1 MVTWPVV
8 PHLKPFRALRY
19 DPGTVGPLDA
29 VVSPPHDVVTPDRR
43 EALVTA
49 SPYNAVRLLNP
60 ESPAEA
66 TRLLGAW
73 KEEGALVREAEPAVW
88 ILEETF
94 PGVDG
99 GTRKRRGLVAR
110 VELTPYSAGKV
121 LPHERTFER
130 QKDARL
136 ELLRAVRTKL
146 SPIFLVHEGATPA
159 IPGRAPEM
167 EATLDGVTSRL
178 WRVTGDEEIAE
189 ALSRVE
195 GRLLIADGHHRYET
209 ARAFHQEDGTE
220 ETGFVLAALVSRDD
234 DGLEILPTHRL
245 VSGEVPALDGTFRI
259 TDVEPSAD
267 AGSAALAALPRDRPA
282 FVLLRKDSAQLAES
296 EGPELDTAVIDRLP
310 LGDVRYTPSAV
321 AAEEAVRSGRADAA
335 FLVRAPTMEQV
346 VKVAGAGELLPE
358 KTTYFFPKLT
368 SGLVFAPFDE

>member
-1 MVTWPVV
+1 
-8 PHLKPFRALRY
+8 
-19 DPGTVGPLDA
+19 
-29 VVSPPHDVVTPDRR
+29 
-43 EALVTA
+43 
-49 SPYNAVRLLNP
+49 
-60 ESPAEA
+60 
-66 TRLLGAW
+66 
-73 KEEGALVREAEPAVW
+73 
-88 ILEETF
+88 
-94 PGVDG
+94 
-99 GTRKRRGLVAR
+99 
-110 VELTPYSAGKV
+110 
-121 LPHERTFER
+121 
-130 QKDARL
+130 
-136 ELLRAVRTKL
+136 
-146 SPIFLVHEGATPA
+146 
-159 IPGRAPEM
+159 M

-189 ALSRVE
+189 ALGRVE

-209 ARAFHQEDGTE
+209 ALAFHEEDGTE

-234 DGLEILPTHRL
+234 DGLEILPTTGSSPVRCRTQTAR
-245 VSGEVPALDGTFRI
+245 SGSPMSSRARMPAPPRS
-259 TDVEPSAD
+259 PPC
-267 AGSAALAALPRDRPA
+267 PRDRPA

>member
-1 MVTWPVV
+1 MVTCRVV

-29 VVSPPHDVVTPDRR
+29 VVSPPHDIVTPDRR
-43 EALVTA
+43 EALITA

-66 TRLLGAW
+66 ARLVRAW
-73 KEEGALVREAEPAVW
+73 QDEGVLVREDEPAVW
-88 ILEETF
+88 LLEETF
-94 PGVDG
+94 PGLDG
-99 GTRKRRGLVAR
+99 GTRRRRGLVAR
-110 VELTPYSAGKV
+110 VALSPYSAGQV

-136 ELLRAVRTKL
+136 ELLRAARTKF
-146 SPIFLVHEGATPA
+146 SPIFLVHEGASPA
-159 IPGRAPEM
+159 IPDRAPDM

-178 WRVTGDEEIAE
+178 WRIAGDDAIAE
-189 ALSRVE
+189 ALGRAE

-209 ARAFHQEDGTE
+209 ALAYHEEQGTE
-220 ETGFVLAALVSRDD
+220 ESGYVVATLVSHSD

-245 VSGEVPALDGTFRI
+245 VSGEPPELDGSFRL
-259 TDVEPSAD
+259 TDIEPSAE
-267 AGSAALAALPRDRPA
+267 AGTAALADLDRDHPA
-282 FVLLRKDSAQLAES
+282 FVLLRRDSAQLAES
-296 EGPELDTAVIDRLP
+296 EGAELDTAVIDRLP
-310 LGDVRYTPSAV
+310 LENVRYTPSAV

-335 FLVRAPTMEQV
+335 FLVRAPTLDQV
-346 VKVAGAGELLPE
+346 TAVARAGELLPE

-368 SGLVFAPFDE
+368 SGLVFSPFDE

>member
-189 ALSRVE
+189 ALGRVE

-209 ARAFHQEDGTE
+209 ALAFHQEDGTE

-245 VSGEVPALDGTFRI
+245 VSGEVPALDGRFRL

-267 AGSAALAALPRDRPA
+267 AGSAALNALPRDRPA

>member
-1 MVTWPVV
+1 MVTCRVV

-66 TRLLGAW
+66 ARLIGAW
-73 KEEGALVREAEPAVW
+73 QDEGVLVRETEPAVW

-94 PGVDG
+94 PGLDG
-99 GTRKRRGLVAR
+99 GTRTRRGLVAR
-110 VELTPYSAGKV
+110 VELLPYSNGQV

-136 ELLRAVRTKL
+136 ELLRAARMKL
-146 SPIFLVHEGATPA
+146 SPVFLVHEGASPA
-159 IPGRAPEM
+159 IPERAPDM

-178 WRVTGDEEIAE
+178 WRIAGDDTIAK
-189 ALSRVE
+189 ALGRVE

-209 ARAFHQEDGTE
+209 ALAYHEEQGTE
-220 ETGFVLAALVSRDD
+220 ESGYVLSTLVSRDD

-245 VSGEVPALDGTFRI
+245 VSGEPPELDGSFRL
-259 TDVEPSAD
+259 TDIEPSAE
-267 AGSAALAALPRDRPA
+267 AGTAALAGIDRDHPA
-282 FVLLRKDSAQLAES
+282 FVLLRRDSAQLAEG
-296 EGPELDTAVIDRLP
+296 EGAELDTAVIDRLP
-310 LGDVRYTPSAV
+310 LQDVRYTPSAV

-335 FLVRAPTMEQV
+335 FLVRAPTLDQV
-346 VKVAGAGELLPE
+346 TAVARAGELLPE

-368 SGLVFAPFDE
+368 SGLVFSPFDE

>member
-1 MVTWPVV
+1 MVTCRVV

-66 TRLLGAW
+66 ARLIGAW
-73 KEEGALVREAEPAVW
+73 RDEGVLVRETEPAVW

-94 PGVDG
+94 PGLDG
-99 GTRKRRGLVAR
+99 GTRTRRGLVAR
-110 VELTPYSAGKV
+110 VELLPYSSGQV

-136 ELLRAVRTKL
+136 ELLRAVRMKL
-146 SPIFLVHEGATPA
+146 SPVFLVHEGASPT
-159 IPGRAPEM
+159 IPERAPDM
-167 EATLDGVTSRL
+167 EATLDGVTSRV
-178 WRVTGDEEIAE
+178 WRIAGDDAIAE
-189 ALSRVE
+189 ALGRVD

-209 ARAFHQEDGTE
+209 ALAYHEEQGTE
-220 ETGFVLAALVSRDD
+220 ESGYVLSTLVSHDD

-245 VSGEVPALDGTFRI
+245 VSGEPPELDSSFRLTDIEQSAEAGT
-259 TDVEPSAD
+259 
-267 AGSAALAALPRDRPA
+267 AALAGLDRDHPA
-282 FVLLRKDSAQLAES
+282 FVLLRRDSAQLAES
-296 EGPELDTAVIDRLP
+296 EGAELDTAVIDRLP
-310 LGDVRYTPSAV
+310 LEDVRYTPSAV
-321 AAEEAVRSGRADAA
+321 AAEEAVRGGRADAA
-335 FLVRAPTMEQV
+335 FLVRAPTLDQV
-346 VKVAGAGELLPE
+346 SAVARAGELLPE

-368 SGLVFAPFDE
+368 SGLVFSPFDE